1 MLPSDAIDT
10 DGEAGIE
17 VSAYREEGVDRVGSP
32 LLAGAD
38 HHGIV
43 EPRVVFVFM
52 IAEFA
57 MVFT

>member
-17 VSAYREEGVDRVGSP
+17 VSAYREEGVGRVESS

-43 EPRVVFVFM
+43 EPRVSLMTCFEVGRYG
-52 IAEFA
+52 
-57 MVFT
+57 